1 MALSVYLQLKK
12 IINACGNIIS
22 ISLTVEIR
30 FVLSEIGIQAECEE
44 LEKETSGRVRTED
57 EVSEVNRRA

>member
-12 IINACGNIIS
+12 ILNACGNIIS
-22 ISLTVEIR
+22 ISLKVETC
-30 FVLSEIGIQAECEE
+30 FVLSEIGIQADHEE
-44 LEKETSGRVRTED
+44 LEEENSGRACTED